1 METLKI
7 LVPTDFSSTFNAADA
22 VVSLLQKKVNT
33 QVTLLHVIP
42 VNGNILDEEA
52 AENKVLTLIDEAKQ
66 KFKALQLNWKFDY
79 LLKKG
84 AITSTINEMAIELG
98 VDVIIMGT
106 KGSSGLMEHLVGSE
120 AQHVARGAAVPI
132 ITVNQYS
139 TPTKLQQILLLLD
152 FEKPSTHPQLDFI
165 HKIADQDA
173 CINLLH
179 ILKPNE
185 IGMIADIE
193 YNMRE
198 FAVINN
204 LENYNVFLHS
214 DDQVDEGVYNFNKDH
229 EMDLVCI
236 GTHGR
241 KGFGHLL
248 FGSVAER
255 LINHCAKPVLTYHLN
270 SL

>member
-7 LVPTDFSSTFNAADA
+7 LVPTDFSGTFNAADA
-22 VVSLLQKKVNT
+22 VVNLLQNKVNT

-42 VNGNILDEEA
+42 TSGNILDEEA
-52 AENKVLTLIDEAKQ
+52 AENNILAQIEDAKQ
-66 KFKALQLNWKFDY
+66 KFKALALNWKFDY

-84 AITSTINEMAIELG
+84 ALVTTINDMAVELG

-106 KGSSGLMEHLVGSE
+106 KGSSGLMEHIVGSE
-120 AQHVARGAAVPI
+120 AQHVARAAAVPI

-139 TPTKLQQILLLLD
+139 TPAKLQQVLLLLD
-152 FEKPSTHPQLDFI
+152 FEKPSTHHQLEFI
-165 HKIADQDA
+165 HKIADEDA

-193 YNMRE
+193 QNMQE
-198 FAVINN
+198 FAAINN

-270 SL
+270 N

>member
-7 LVPTDFSSTFNAADA
+7 LVPTDFSGTFNAADA
-22 VVSLLQKKVNT
+22 VVNLLQNKVNT

-42 VNGNILDEEA
+42 ASGNILDEEA
-52 AENKVLTLIDEAKQ
+52 AEKKVLAQIEEAKQ

-79 LLKKG
+79 ILKKG
-84 AITSTINEMAIELG
+84 SITSTINEMAEELG

-139 TPTKLQQILLLLD
+139 TPTKLQQVLLLLD
-152 FEKPSTHPQLDFI
+152 FEKPSTHHQLQFI
-165 HKIADQDA
+165 KKIVDKDA

-185 IGMIADIE
+185 IAYTEDIE
-193 YNMRE
+193 HNMRE
-198 FAVINN
+198 FAAINN

-241 KGFGHLL
+241 KGFNHLL
-248 FGSVAER
+248 FGSIAER
-255 LINHCAKPVLTYHLN
+255 IINHCAKPVLTYHLN
-270 SL
+270 S

>member
-7 LVPTDFSSTFNAADA
+7 LVPTDFSATFHAADA
-22 VVSLLQKKVNT
+22 VVNLLQDKVNT
-33 QVTLLHVIP
+33 EVTLLHVIP
-42 VNGNILDEEA
+42 ASGNILDEEA
-52 AENKVLTLIDEAKQ
+52 AENKMLAQIEEAKQ
-66 KFKALQLNWKFDY
+66 KFKALALNWKFDY

-84 AITSTINEMAIELG
+84 SITSTINEIAVELG
-98 VDVIIMGT
+98 VDFILMGT

-139 TPTKLQQILLLLD
+139 TPTKLEQVLLLLD
-152 FEKPSTHPQLDFI
+152 FEKPTKHDELQFI
-165 HKIADQDA
+165 KKIADKDA

-185 IGMIADIE
+185 IAFIEDIE
-193 YNMRE
+193 HNMHE
-198 FAVINN
+198 FAAINQ
-204 LENYNVFLHS
+204 LENYQVFLHS
-214 DDQVDEGVYNFNKDH
+214 DDQVDEGLYNFNKDH

-241 KGFGHLL
+241 KGFNHLL

-255 LINHCAKPVLTYHLN
+255 IINHCAKPVLTYHLK
-270 SL
+270 S